1 MVCDSVSATTTFLTE
16 AYQESF
22 QIKYQK
28 FVPKIVI
35 PKKCYT
41 YLNAKSLVK
50 FPTLGKQKPNFATG
64 STIIEE
70 AIRKSNQ
77 KVSQKC
83 FHGHYC
89 LDSHSAI
96 ED

>member
-1 MVCDSVSATTTFLTE
+1 MKLFPNETVLGFRNGKSHKDYLVRAKLLKLEDKERCKTCQEKNCLVCDSISATTTFLTE

-41 YLNAKSLVK
+41 Y
-50 FPTLGKQKPNFATG
+50 
-64 STIIEE
+64 
-70 AIRKSNQ
+70 
-77 KVSQKC
+77 
-83 FHGHYC
+83 
-89 LDSHSAI
+89 
-96 ED
+96 